1 MKNNSITVLA
11 EITDADSTE
20 YGKTVEVQIDLI
32 DLDTEEL
39 LLYLETKGFQFNE
52 EDFVGEGLDYA
63 DQTKL
68 DEIRTLF
75 NKGSWQEREEIY
87 KRITNG
93 ESI

>member
-11 EITDADSTE
+11 EITDEDSTE
-20 YGKTVEVQIDLI
+20 YGETVEVQIDLT

-39 LLYLETKGFQFNE
+39 LLYLETKGCQFKE
-52 EDFVGEGLDYA
+52 DDFVGEELDYA

-68 DEIRTLF
+68 DEIITLF
-75 NKGSWQEREEIY
+75 TKGSWQEREEIY

-93 ESI
+93 